1 MLRRMTNWK
10 LLSALVLSV
19 TVSSFGCAAETA
31 EGEESSTGEEAGEDD
46 PSQEGEESV
55 TEDELKL
62 GDANRAGFEEPTNTA
77 AEKAAV
83 LAKYDFVDTGH
94 VVPKTLLEN
103 ALQYYDHNKSRLQ
116 NDGYMVIIDM
126 GMHSSKKRFFL
137 IGMDSGNVDT
147 TVVAHGSGS
156 DPDNDGKATR
166 FSDTNDSHMTSI
178 GYYKTAETYTGS
190 HGFSLKLDGLSKS
203 NDTARA
209 RAVVMHGASYVA
221 PGKSKQ
227 GRSWGCP
234 AVANNE
240 KDDLIRKLR
249 GGALLYIDTTAGAES
264 R

>member
-1 MLRRMTNWK
+1 MTLK
-10 LLSALVLSV
+10 LLSVLALAAC
-19 TVSSFGCAAETA
+19 VSSTYGCAAQVGDGTGDDSQSA
-31 EGEESSTGEEAGEDD
+31 EGDGEDD
-46 PSQEGEESV
+46 PTQEGDEAVSA
-55 TEDELKL
+55 DELKL
-62 GDANRAGFEEPTNTA
+62 GDANREGIKEPVNTPE
-77 AEKAAV
+77 EKAAV
-83 LAKYDFVDTGH
+83 LAKYDFVDPGH

-103 ALQYYDHNKSRLQ
+103 ALQYYDFNKARFE
-116 NDGYMVIIDM
+116 NDGYMVVIDM
-126 GMHSSKKRFFL
+126 GQHSGKERFYL
-137 IGMDSGNVDT
+137 IGMDSGSVTT

-178 GYYKTAETYTGS
+178 GYYKTAETYTGT
-190 HGFSLKLDGLSKS
+190 HGFSLKLDGLSKT

-221 PGKSKQ
+221 KGKAKQ

-234 AVANNE
+234 AVSDRE
-240 KDDLIRKLR
+240 KDDLIRKLK